1 MLDPRHPE
9 DSLFFV
15 AESDYRFYPGDCI
28 SNWYE
33 ILEDEDEPWLDER
46 LTEVVPPALALE
58 APSPSPVRDDDPSPS
73 PDEQDLPKVP
83 QKRKF
88 LGWSVA
94 QRPESKASEL
104 EVSQELRDMVQICNR
119 AAKIGRGHVVWFG
132 WCPQGK
138 QKSIPAFA
146 SHLLAMSKYG
156 AKTMLE
162 SMEAG
167 KLKKGH
173 WDRVLR
179 AWLVERNFQN
189 PKVLGG
195 SFVWPTVGF
204 FQTHQSG
211 CEPGIGARVAH
222 WDGNYIQ
229 AGVAPQKPGDKD
241 RWLACWP
248 ANEKGGAEWLEKITF
263 YTRRNIW
270 ITQCPPDRWWSTD
283 NDWGR
288 LLWNRWWIGRDGDWV
303 GPEWAAEHKGKG
315 KGKNKNQD
323 EQQSPSPVHKQSPS
337 PVNKWERLV
346 ADPDKYEWDKANN
359 CYMPF
364 TILAEQLV
372 VDWDNWDWNGKHTAR
387 EWNTRKKNIAM
398 YKRRVFQESEEE
410 QVTTNKKFNF

>member
-1 MLDPRHPE
+1 MLDSRHPE

-15 AESDYRFYPGDCI
+15 AEQDYRFYPEDCI
-28 SNWYE
+28 ASWYE
-33 ILEDEDEPWLDER
+33 IIEDEEQPWLDEN
-46 LTEVVPPALALE
+46 LE
-58 APSPSPVRDDDPSPS
+58 ESAQEPGGHQPSPSPAEEEDPSPS
-73 PDEQDLPKVP
+73 PEAPEVTGSKI
-83 QKRKF
+83 KRRRYH
-88 LGWSVA
+88 GWTAA
-94 QRPESKASEL
+94 QRTTRRAG
-104 EVSQELRDMVQICNR
+104 EVRVSPELREMVQICNR
-119 AAKIGRGHVVWFG
+119 AAMIGRGHLVWFG
-132 WCPQGK
+132 WCPAGK
-138 QKSIPAFA
+138 RKSVPSYA
-146 SHLLAMSKYG
+146 SHLLAITKFG
-156 AKTMLE
+156 AQKMLE
-162 SMEAG
+162 SMENG
-167 KLKKGH
+167 ILKKGH
-173 WDRVLR
+173 WDKVLR

-204 FQTHQSG
+204 FQTHLSG
-211 CEPGIGARVAH
+211 CEPGIGARVAQ
-222 WDGNYIQ
+222 WDQTYIQ

-263 YTRRNIW
+263 YTRRNVW

-283 NDWGR
+283 NDWRR
-288 LLWNRWWIGRDGDWV
+288 LLWNRWWINREGGWV
-303 GPEWAAEHKGKG
+303 GPEWAAGQKGKG
-315 KGKNKNQD
+315 KGKNKNED

-410 QVTTNKKFNF
+410 QVTKKKLNIS